1 MEELCA
7 GIGSDTAS
15 LRTVRLWPPVAGDS
29 RAGRFLAE
37 GKRLL
42 IAKPAESVSTA
53 EAYAG
58 IAPRRTDRPLLDC
71 LNAPV
76 DRWRETVCNDF
87 EPVVFRAHPRL
98 ERLRNEMYRRGAV
111 YASMTGS
118 GAAVYGIFDG
128 GVPIDSDFGKMFVY
142 QEDMA

>member
-1 MEELCA
+1 M
-7 GIGSDTAS
+7 
-15 LRTVRLWPPVAGDS
+15 
-29 RAGRFLAE
+29 
-37 GKRLL
+37 
-42 IAKPAESVSTA
+42 
-53 EAYAG
+53 
-58 IAPRRTDRPLLDC
+58 
-71 LNAPV
+71 NAPV